1 MFKESYVVDESGN
14 RIGVLLDLHTY
25 QKLLA
30 AAREVEILRAATTQ
44 VNHNLAEEPI
54 SAENDLEKF
63 IGVWADFTQEED
75 AVFGQIYEE
84 RPNYFRRSLLD
95 LE

>member
-63 IGVWADFTQEED
+63 IVHKKRTLYSAKSMRNALITSDGLCL
-75 AVFGQIYEE
+75 I
-84 RPNYFRRSLLD
+84 
-95 LE
+95 